1 MAIFERSTFLLL
13 SHFSLKESYDRSR
26 IEKVSGAMKH
36 LNMKCN
42 KLEFKFKELV
52 IRREKFTAMVT

>member
-1 MAIFERSTFLLL
+1 
-13 SHFSLKESYDRSR
+13 
-26 IEKVSGAMKH
+26 MKH